1 MFHPRIPTIMNL
13 SVQEVDH
20 IITALQTM
28 SQHDIA
34 RSREMIAPGV
44 TDHEALIQR
53 LKDYKLRLSGPTYD
67 AWSFE

>member
-1 MFHPRIPTIMNL
+1 MNL
-13 SVQEVDH
+13 SLHEVNH
-20 IITALQTM
+20 ILTALETM
-28 SQHDIA
+28 SNHDIA

-53 LKDYKLRLSGPTYD
+53 LKDYKLRLSGPAYD